1 MHFFFSLLL
10 PKSTMVILK
19 DSNISRYIIYV
30 SQNFTHWSIL
40 FINLPPKTKFH
51 WIKIL
56 ETEPINQLILV
67 IWTLSA
73 TVFSVK
79 ISYVNQKHKK

>member
-1 MHFFFSLLL
+1 MRQLFHAFFFSLLL

-19 DSNISRYIIYV
+19 DSNISRYVIY
-30 SQNFTHWSIL
+30 STQNFTHWGIL
-40 FINLPPKTKFH
+40 FINLPPKTKSH

-67 IWTLSA
+67 I
-73 TVFSVK
+73 
-79 ISYVNQKHKK
+79 

>member
-1 MHFFFSLLL
+1 
-10 PKSTMVILK
+10 MVILK
-19 DSNISRYIIYV
+19 DSNISRYVIY
-30 SQNFTHWSIL
+30 STQNFTHWGIL
-40 FINLPPKTKFH
+40 FINLPPKTKSH

-67 IWTLSA
+67 IQTLSA

-79 ISYVNQKHKK
+79 ISYVNQTHKK